1 MADFNIV
8 PKISYVN
15 SLISGKTLKDLKV
28 PGGVLPYD
36 PKPVSFGDMSKLEP
50 SKVPAPAGLTT
61 AAAGVELPAP
71 EKVGGSGN
79 STQWRFSGGD
89 IVLNVEITVYIIDD
103 YAKLAPLFKVIT
115 EHEYLHVLD
124 YQTLAKS
131 GTRKLFADDRT
142 LQPWLAGEPWT
153 GDAFYTRAATAWSIE
168 AKRLGNRRDSGAE
181 YERHKQEIVK
191 LAGRLSSR

>member
-15 SLISGKTLKDLKV
+15 SLISGKALKDLKV
-28 PGGVLPYD
+28 PGSVLPYD
-36 PKPVSFGDMSKLEP
+36 PKQVSFGDMSRLEP
-50 SKVPAPAGLTT
+50 TKVPAPAGLTT

-71 EKVGGSGN
+71 VKVGGSGN
-79 STQWRFSGGD
+79 ATQWRFDGGD
-89 IVLNVEITVYIIDD
+89 IILDVEIAIYIIED
-103 YAKLAPLFKVIT
+103 YAAVAPLFKVIM

-131 GTRKLFADDRT
+131 GTSKLFAADTT
-142 LQPWLAGEPWT
+142 LQPWLNGETWT
-153 GDAFYTRAATAWSIE
+153 GDAFYTRAATVWAVE
-168 AKRLGNRRDSGAE
+168 AKRLGNKRDTGAE

-191 LAGRLSSR
+191 LAGRLVSK